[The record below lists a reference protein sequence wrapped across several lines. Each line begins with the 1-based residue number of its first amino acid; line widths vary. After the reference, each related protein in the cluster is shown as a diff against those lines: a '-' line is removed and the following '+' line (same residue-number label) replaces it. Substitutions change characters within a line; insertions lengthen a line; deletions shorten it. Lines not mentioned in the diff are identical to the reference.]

1 MKLAKLIAG
10 AAAALVALE
19 GAHAVASG
27 LQGST
32 LLRPPGSQ
40 GERDFIAR
48 CTKCGRCI
56 QACPYKALHAAGA
69 EQGAASGT
77 PFIDPERQAC
87 RMCADFPCVAA
98 CPTDALR
105 DVEEPEDVEM
115 GYALIDEEACI
126 AFRGLRCEVCYR
138 VCPLID
144 QAIFLQFGDIDNDNI
159 HTKFMPT
166 IDASVCTGCGLCV
179 QRCVVREP
187 KVPIRIVS
195 RAEQEKSD
203 S

>member
-10 AAAALVALE
+10 TAAALVAAE
-19 GAHAVASG
+19 GVHAVAAG

-77 PFIDPERQAC
+77 PFIDV
-87 RMCADFPCVAA
+87 PCVAA

-144 QAIFLQFGDIDNDNI
+144 QAIFLQFGDIDNDSI

-166 IDASVCTGCGLCV
+166 IDTNVCTGCGLCV

>member
-1 MKLAKLIAG
+1 
-10 AAAALVALE
+10 
-19 GAHAVASG
+19 
-27 LQGST
+27 
-32 LLRPPGSQ
+32 
-40 GERDFIAR
+40 
-48 CTKCGRCI
+48 
-56 QACPYKALHAAGA
+56 
-69 EQGAASGT
+69 
-77 PFIDPERQAC
+77 
-87 RMCADFPCVAA
+87 MCADFPCVAA

-144 QAIFLQFGDIDNDNI
+144 QAIFLQFGDIDNDSI

-166 IDASVCTGCGLCV
+166 IDTNVCTGCGLCV

>member
-10 AAAALVALE
+10 TAAALVAAE
-19 GAHAVASG
+19 GVHAVAAG

-56 QACPYKALHAAGA
+56 QACPYKALHAAGP

-98 CPTDALR
+98 CPTGALSF
-105 DVEEPEDVEM
+105 E
-115 GYALIDEEACI
+115 
-126 AFRGLRCEVCYR
+126 
-138 VCPLID
+138 
-144 QAIFLQFGDIDNDNI
+144 
-159 HTKFMPT
+159 
-166 IDASVCTGCGLCV
+166 
-179 QRCVVREP
+179 
-187 KVPIRIVS
+187 
-195 RAEQEKSD
+195 
-203 S
+203 